1 MKNILIIIIT
11 LFVFTSCE
19 KTVELD
25 LENSTPKIV
34 IEGLVTDREG
44 HQYVKVSRSAGFY
57 STGKT
62 PRVSDA
68 TVMIADDQGNTFSFV
83 HNPNSHADS
92 TGYYLP
98 ETPFTGAIGR
108 TYTLTVV
115 ADGQT
120 YEASDTMFRLTPIDK
135 LEYRINE
142 EEQEDPEDD
151 GRFYELLLFVKEP
164 QDTKDYYLFKSFRN
178 GALEYQNDTDVY
190 YADDELIGE
199 NIDGISLPLFYA
211 VDDVAKIEV
220 QSLSRQAFIFYRDLS
235 KLLNNDGGMF
245 GTPPAN
251 PRTNLSNDAV
261 GFFQVSAIQSAE
273 LVIAE

>member
-1 MKNILIIIIT
+1 MKNILIIILT
-11 LFVFTSCE
+11 LFVLTSCE

-25 LENSTPKIV
+25 LQDSTPKIV
-34 IEGLVTDREG
+34 IEGLVTDRAG

-68 TVMIADDQGNTFSFV
+68 TVVIVDDQENTFSFI
-83 HNPNSHADS
+83 HNPNGHADS
-92 TGYYLP
+92 VGYYLP
-98 ETPFTGAIGR
+98 ETPFMGEIGR

-115 ADGQT
+115 VDGQT
-120 YEASDTMFRLTPIDK
+120 YEGTDTMFRLTPIDK
-135 LEYRINE
+135 LDYRINE

-178 GALEYQNDTDVY
+178 GVLEYESDTDVY

>member
-1 MKNILIIIIT
+1 MKNIFIIIIT
-11 LFVFTSCE
+11 LFVLTSCE

-98 ETPFTGAIGR
+98 ETPLTGAIGR

>member
-1 MKNILIIIIT
+1 MKNIFISIIT
-11 LFVFTSCE
+11 LFVLTSCE

-25 LENSTPKIV
+25 LEDSTPKIV

-44 HQYVKVSRSAGFY
+44 YQYVKVSRSAGFY
-57 STGKT
+57 ATGKT

-68 TVMIADDQGNTFSFV
+68 TVMIVDDQGNTFSFV

-92 TGYYLP
+92 VGYYLP
-98 ETPFTGAIGR
+98 GTPFTGAIGR

-120 YEASDTMFRLTPIDK
+120 YEGSDTMFRLTPIDK

-178 GALEYQNDTDVY
+178 GAIEYQNDTDVY

-211 VDDVAKIEV
+211 ADDVAKIEV
-220 QSLSRQAFIFYRDLS
+220 QSLSRQAFVFYRDLS

-251 PRTNLSNDAV
+251 PRTNLSNGAV
-261 GFFQVSAIQSAE
+261 GFFQASAIQSAE